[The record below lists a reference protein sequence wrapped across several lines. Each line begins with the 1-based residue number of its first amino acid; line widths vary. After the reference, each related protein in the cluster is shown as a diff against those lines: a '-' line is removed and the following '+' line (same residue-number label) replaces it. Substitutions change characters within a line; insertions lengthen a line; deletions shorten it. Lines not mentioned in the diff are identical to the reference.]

1 MQKPI
6 HIFILMFF
14 FFCAL
19 LVAPQAGHAAGPQMV
34 IDEKYFDFKEVN
46 EGSVVAHSFKVRNT
60 GDEPLQIRKVR
71 PG

>member
-1 MQKPI
+1 MQKSL
-6 HIFILMFF
+6 HIFIVFL

-19 LVAPQAGHAAGPQMV
+19 LAASQAGHAAGPRMV
-34 IDEKYFDFKEVN
+34 IEQKSFDFKEVN